1 MIRRIALASI
11 VAALS
16 LLDLGPAEAS
26 SARVTRGDAEAV
38 FQAFGYAGFLHRVR
52 AGVGPQDTG
61 VVNGAP
67 SDSELQ
73 TAIRPFSGLVWD
85 GRHYCE
91 LDWHVIL
98 TADFEPG
105 LSYREAKEIIDQIG
119 KTYFLDG
126 NQLATTQ
133 TAIKRVFVPSGGEGY
148 YANFGIVMP
157 PDALAVGSHTLVMVE
172 TGPFAG
178 TDQITFFIDPEGTGA
193 CL

>member
-1 MIRRIALASI
+1 MNRRIVMASI

-16 LLDLGPAEAS
+16 LLGLAPADAS
-26 SARVTRGDAEAV
+26 SVRVTKGDAEAV
-38 FQAFGYAGFLHRVR
+38 FQAFGYAGFQLRVR
-52 AGVGPQDTG
+52 AGQGPQDTG

-85 GRHYCE
+85 GRHYCA

-98 TADFEPG
+98 QADVEPG
-105 LSYREAKEIIDQIG
+105 LSYQEARAIIDQID
-119 KTYFLDG
+119 KKFFLDG
-126 NQLATTQ
+126 NQLATTR
-133 TAIKRVFVPSGGEGY
+133 TAVKRLFMPSGGEGY
-148 YANFGIVMP
+148 YANFGIVLP
-157 PDALAVGSHTLVMVE
+157 PDALAVGSHTLMMVE